1 MCDTKITELS
11 DKVVVIQSDGA
22 RLLNDAGLAACAK
35 MFEDHG
41 FKVIWL
47 SL

>member
-1 MCDTKITELS
+1 MRDIVITELS
-11 DKVVVIQSDGA
+11 DKVIVIQA
-22 RLLNDAGLAACAK
+22 EMHRLLNDEQRRLVANE
-35 MFEDHG
+35 FEKHG

>member
-1 MCDTKITELS
+1 MRDIVITELS
-11 DKVVVIQSDGA
+11 DKVIIIQA
-22 RLLNDAGLAACAK
+22 EMHRLLNDEQRRLVANE
-35 MFEDHG
+35 FEKHG